1 MSYDDIELTVDER
14 GAARLVLQRPAVRNA
29 LRWQTYDELVDALH
43 TIAGDHAVRALLVTG
58 AGKGFCAGDDFSD
71 IFGSDSTEEWQRR
84 RRIDRLRNDGLNAVV
99 ESFMAIEVPTVAAV
113 NGAAVGMGLDLALL
127 CDIRIAAQGATFGSF
142 FVRRGIVGTVG
153 GTYLLPRIIGLS
165 AAMEMLLTGDLV
177 DARRAADLGL
187 VSSVVPD
194 GDLPARADEMLLR
207 LASGPPLAQRAIKR
221 IVRKG
226 LEVDWR
232 TLDEYSDALTDVL
245 WETEDHREGVQSY
258 RDERPARFV
267 GR

>member
-1 MSYDDIELTVDER
+1 MPYDDLTLTVDDR
-14 GAARLVLQRPAVRNA
+14 GVARIVLQRPAVRNA
-29 LRWQTYDELVDALH
+29 LRWQTYDELVDALR
-43 TIAGDHAVRALLVTG
+43 AVAADDAVRALLLTG

-71 IFGSDSTEEWQRR
+71 IFGSESTEEWQRR
-84 RRIDRLRNDGLNAVV
+84 RRLDRLRTTGLNPVV
-99 ESFMAIEVPTVAAV
+99 ESLMDVQVPTVAAV

-127 CDIRIAAQGATFGSF
+127 CDIRIASEDAAFGSF

-153 GTYLLPRIIGLS
+153 GTYLLPRIIGVS

-177 DARRAADLGL
+177 DARRAAGLGL
-187 VSSVVPD
+187 VSDVVPAD
-194 GDLPARADEMLLR
+194 DLPARADELLVR

-232 TLDEYSDALTDVL
+232 TLDEYSDAITDVL
-245 WETEDHREGVQSY
+245 WETEDHAEGVRSFLD
-258 RDERPARFV
+258 RRAPRFI